1 MVDQLIRA
9 TAADNGIRAVGVI
22 TTDLTQVARDRHK
35 LSYVATAALGRAMA
49 GALLLASSMKQP
61 QARLTLRVKG
71 SGPMRGLYADAGLNG
86 TVRGYVDEPELELP
100 PTETGRLDVGGAIGL
115 PGYLNIVRDIGFGD
129 PFNSTTELISG
140 EIGEDLTYYLATSEQ
155 TPSALMLGVFADDQG
170 VEAAGGLLVQ
180 IMPKASTDEKLV
192 SLLES
197 RISSLQSFSSL
208 LRSGQTLPEIL
219 EDLLGDLG
227 LEILPDVQPVK
238 FYCPCSRE
246 RVRSALQ
253 LLGEADLEEMIAT
266 DETAEANCKFCN
278 EDYRIPPSE
287 LKTILSQLQR
297 STAL

>member
-1 MVDQLIRA
+1 
-9 TAADNGIRAVGVI
+9 
-22 TTDLTQVARDRHK
+22 
-35 LSYVATAALGRAMA
+35 
-49 GALLLASSMKQP
+49 
-61 QARLTLRVKG
+61 
-71 SGPMRGLYADAGLNG
+71 
-86 TVRGYVDEPELELP
+86 
-100 PTETGRLDVGGAIGL
+100 
-115 PGYLNIVRDIGFGD
+115 
-129 PFNSTTELISG
+129 
-140 EIGEDLTYYLATSEQ
+140 
-155 TPSALMLGVFADDQG
+155 
-170 VEAAGGLLVQ
+170 
-180 IMPKASTDEKLV
+180 MPKASTDEKLV